1 MTTND
6 ETYNGWTNRE
16 TWAFMLYVQ
25 NDQGLSVSARERLEL
40 TDGDNWLIDSLA
52 DWAEMHF
59 TRDGYTDDTGG
70 SWPDDLAD
78 MARDIGSLWR
88 INWSECVEAL
98 TDGE

>member
-16 TWAFMLYVQ
+16 TWAFMLYVN
-25 NDQGLSVSARERLEL
+25 NDEGLQESARECVTTAADALQ
-40 TDGDNWLIDSLA
+40 

-78 MARDIGSLWR
+78 MARDIGSLCR